1 MKKLLVI
8 VDMQNDF
15 VNGALGAEGG
25 LSALENARAL
35 VKKARSEG
43 VEIVYT
49 KDLHGENYAETQE
62 GKRLPV
68 PHCIRNTR
76 GAEFA
81 DGIYAEGAKVF
92 EKDTFASV
100 ALGEYARD
108 GKYDEITF
116 AGICTDIC
124 VVSNA
129 LLVKAFCPQ
138 TRIGVASSACAGT
151 TGENHLSALGVMQSC
166 QIDIEG

>member
-15 VNGALGAEGG
+15 VDGALGADGG
-25 LSALENARAL
+25 REAVRTARAL
-35 VKKARSEG
+35 IERERNRGTQV
-43 VEIVYT
+43 VFT
-49 KDLHGENYAETQE
+49 KDLHDENYLKTQE

-68 PHCIRNTR
+68 PHCIKGTQ
-76 GAEFA
+76 GALLANELDSA
-81 DGIYAEGAKVF
+81 DSKIF

-100 ALGEYARD
+100 ALAEFARKE
-108 GKYDEITF
+108 GFNEIAF

-129 LLVKAFCPQ
+129 LLVKAFCPE
-138 TRIGVASSACAGT
+138 TRVAVYAEACAGT
-151 TGENHLSALGVMQSC
+151 TRENHLAALQTMKSC
-166 QIDIEG
+166 QIDIL